1 MSYYIWI
8 PFITVLYTLQSW
20 LTVKNNL
27 HGGNWSW
34 IYFAASLLTPWVLI
48 SKYSKNLILDAMI
61 FDSVLIVTYSLGLL
75 YFTNSMGK
83 LSYTQYLACLLI
95 LIGIFLFK
103 KGI

>member
-8 PFITVLYTLQSW
+8 PFVTALYALQSW

-34 IYFAASLLTPWVLI
+34 IYFFVSLFTPWVLI
-48 SKYSKNLILDAMI
+48 SKYSKNLVFDAMI
-61 FDSVLIVTYSLGLL
+61 FDSILVVTYSLGIL
-75 YFTNSMGK
+75 YFTNTLTK
-83 LSYTQYLACLLI
+83 LTWHQYTGCFFVVM
-95 LIGIFLFK
+95 GIFLFK